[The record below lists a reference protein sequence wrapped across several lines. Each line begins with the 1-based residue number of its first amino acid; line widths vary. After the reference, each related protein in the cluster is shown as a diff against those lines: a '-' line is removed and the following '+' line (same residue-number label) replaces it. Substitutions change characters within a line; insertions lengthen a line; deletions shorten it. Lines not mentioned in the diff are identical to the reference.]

1 MEKPPSKVQPFKNS
15 KTFQARQ
22 QETKSKPCVYCE
34 QGGHRPSDCSKIVSV
49 AERKKALIKKQL
61 CFNCAGTKHK
71 AFECRSQV
79 GCLFCKRR
87 HHSSICDRG
96 STEHMLVA
104 TGDTTVTYP
113 VVVVNV
119 EGIKCRALL
128 DTGAGSSYASSA
140 LLECLQKLPTSR
152 ERWQIEMTM
161 QSKNQVIEL
170 HKLKISNVDT
180 EVTKVN
186 RSQLLSLGSPKYK
199 EKIARFPH
207 LQGIIMDDT
216 DEKADLPIHLILGAS
231 EYARVKVN
239 SMPRIGKL
247 GEPIAELTHLGWTM
261 MSPGKEVDL
270 ITMFLTQASSC
281 AYKNLCRLDVL
292 GLEDTNVGDQGI
304 IYDEFKEQLKR
315 SPEGWYEVGLPW
327 KGNHPPLLNNEAG
340 SLKRLNALT
349 KRLEKQPGMIEWY
362 DSLIQDQLA
371 QGIVERVE
379 SEAEGREF
387 YIPHKP
393 VIRET
398 AESTKLRIVYDASAR
413 ARENA
418 PSLNE
423 CLKIGPPTQN
433 QQEKVSSGSL
443 CTPTNR

>member
-1 MEKPPSKVQPFKNS
+1 MEKPPLGVQPFKKS
-15 KTFQARQ
+15 KTLQAKQ
-22 QETKSKPCVYCE
+22 QETKSKPCAYCE
-34 QGGHRPSDCSKIVSV
+34 ESGHRPRDCSKVASV
-49 AERKKALIKKQL
+49 EERKKVLIEKQL

-128 DTGAGSSYASSA
+128 DTGAGSSYASST
-140 LLECLQKLPTSR
+140 LLERLQKRPISR
-152 ERWQIEMTM
+152 ERRRIEMMM
-161 QSKNQVIEL
+161 QSTNQVIEL
-170 HKLKISNVDT
+170 HKLKISNVDGSFHLET

-186 RSQLLSLGSPKYK
+186 RSQLLSLGNPKYK

-216 DEKADLPIHLILGAS
+216 DEKAELPIHLILGAS

-239 SMPRIGKL
+239 SMPRIGKP
-247 GEPIAELTHLGWTM
+247 GEPIAELTRFGWTM

-270 ITMFLTQASSC
+270 TNMFLTQASSC
-281 AYKNLCRLDVL
+281 DYENLCRLDVL

-304 IYDEFKEQLKR
+304 VYEEFKEQLKR

-349 KRLEKQPGMIEWY
+349 KRLEKQPGLLERY
-362 DSLIQDQLA
+362 DSVIQDHLA
-371 QGIVERVE
+371 KGIVHD
-379 SEAEGREF
+379 G
-387 YIPHKP
+387 
-393 VIRET
+393 
-398 AESTKLRIVYDASAR
+398 LR
-413 ARENA
+413 
-418 PSLNE
+418 LQ
-423 CLKIGPPTQN
+423 K
-433 QQEKVSSGSL
+433 KF
-443 CTPTNR
+443 